1 MRKALLTFALT
12 LLLALAFV
20 GAQAQNTTFPA
31 PWYFAANYGNW
42 TITGQQAN
50 TYTFFPTSLCQV
62 PNAQTGT
69 FFPFATTA
77 PVYVQD
83 VVAANSEVL
92 TPSAI
97 IQTSAQCGITISPSH
112 SHYSFWLRSGTGG
125 LQEAL
130 NALSTSGGYAAPIYL
145 DRNWY
150 TLAAAV
156 PGTTPAAIIAAATGS
171 TGAYLIDLT
180 TAPSTFYTWNG
191 SAYVASASSSA
202 AGSVRSFCTGTV
214 GSAETEFLNGAACSG
229 ATTSTAKYLV
239 AAAGTLSGLRIAS
252 SAAVTGGTGKDVATV
267 LKNGSATTI
276 TCTIAGTGTA
286 CSDTTHSVAVAAGDL
301 ITFSFVT
308 ATSDTAANIT
318 AVVSIH

>member
-112 SHYSFWLRSGTGG
+112 SHYSFWLRSGTVGSRKRSTHCRLRAG
-125 LQEAL
+125 MQLPSISIGTGTPLRPQSQAL
-130 NALSTSGGYAAPIYL
+130 RQRPSSPQ
-145 DRNWY
+145 
-150 TLAAAV
+150 
-156 PGTTPAAIIAAATGS
+156 PTGS